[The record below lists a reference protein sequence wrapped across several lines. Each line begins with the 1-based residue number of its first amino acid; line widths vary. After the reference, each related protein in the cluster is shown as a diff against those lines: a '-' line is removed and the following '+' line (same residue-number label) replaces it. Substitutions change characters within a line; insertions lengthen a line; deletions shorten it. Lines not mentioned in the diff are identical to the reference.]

1 MHLPPGVKEQT
12 RELFPSLHQRQHLD
26 FSIHNQNHPFINGK
40 GPIKDHIT
48 KGNVHIK
55 GDWERFFTDP
65 SLVIM
70 IMVTNMGMRM
80 MFMVM
85 MEMQCVHAV
94 D

>member
-1 MHLPPGVKEQT
+1 MYILK
-12 RELFPSLHQRQHLD
+12 D
-26 FSIHNQNHPFINGK
+26 IGK
-40 GPIKDHIT
+40 D
-48 KGNVHIK
+48 
-55 GDWERFFTDP
+55 FFTDP